1 MFENNAI
8 HTEMTINHHWVPMA
22 IFERL
27 IEGHPNGNYKG
38 ITNTTVVFK
47 VENGD
52 EAELNTF
59 TENWFCRQRRR
70 LVGGGWLRLDRHANS
85 PRVRASLAVVASK
98 RGANSGRRLTD
109 ERGRQRDARH
119 EGRRGCVERKGAGA
133 GKAAG
138 WRSLGLR
145 ICMRLF
151 LRSRRRPRPPQFP
164 LHARAFARTL
174 RPTTD
179 GAQAPRLLQPAARR
193 RPRGGRRD
201 QEPAAR
207 MRGY

>member
-59 TENWFCRQRRR
+59 TENWFLHLNACAEWYEQ
-70 LVGGGWLRLDRHANS
+70 
-85 PRVRASLAVVASK
+85 
-98 RGANSGRRLTD
+98 TD
-109 ERGRQRDARH
+109 
-119 EGRRGCVERKGAGA
+119 
-133 GKAAG
+133 
-138 WRSLGLR
+138 
-145 ICMRLF
+145 
-151 LRSRRRPRPPQFP
+151 
-164 LHARAFARTL
+164 T
-174 RPTTD
+174 
-179 GAQAPRLLQPAARR
+179 
-193 RPRGGRRD
+193 
-201 QEPAAR
+201 EPSVKT
-207 MRGY
+207 GEEE